1 LLPNG
6 KVLIAGGFN
15 SGTTAV
21 NTTQLYDPTTNTFS
35 AGPPMTQARG
45 GPTAALLPNGKVL
58 IAGGNDG
65 NGDLNSTELYDVAT
79 NTFAAGPSLIAARYG
94 AAAALLPN
102 GKVLICCGV
111 AFPSGPLSS
120 TEIYDPS
127 ANSLSAGPTTGAS
140 VAPTAAILL
149 PNGKVLLTGEVLS
162 GNVTLAELYNPADNS
177 MAERS
182 LNTFR
187 QYPTSALL
195 PNGKVLIAGGFGNVN
210 GQVVILTTTQ
220 IYDPSLDTFADG
232 PSMSGGRWYATAAPL
247 ANGKILILGGTAH
260 GGNALNTV
268 EVYDSV
274 TNSFTPGAPMT
285 DPRLFATETLLPAG
299 RVLIAGGWNGKN
311 SLTSTELYPP

>member
-1 LLPNG
+1 
-6 KVLIAGGFN
+6 
-15 SGTTAV
+15 
-21 NTTQLYDPTTNTFS
+21 
-35 AGPPMTQARG
+35 
-45 GPTAALLPNGKVL
+45 LLPNGKVL

-65 NGDLNSTELYDVAT
+65 NGDLSSTELYDVAT
-79 NTFAAGPSLIAARYG
+79 NTIAPGPSMIAARYAG
-94 AAAALLPN
+94 AAALLPN
-102 GKVLICCGV
+102 GKVWICCGV
-111 AFPSGPLSS
+111 AFPSGSVSS

-127 ANSLSAGPTTGAS
+127 ANSFSAGPTTSAS

-149 PNGKVLLTGEVLS
+149 PNGKVLLTGEVLN
-162 GNVTLAELYNPADNS
+162 GNVTMAELYNPADNS

-247 ANGKILILGGTAH
+247 ANGKMLILGGTAY
-260 GGNALNTV
+260 GGNALNSV

-274 TNSFTPGAPMT
+274 SNSFTAGAPMS
-285 DPRLFATETLLPAG
+285 DPRLFGTATLLPDG
-299 RVLIAGGWNGKN
+299 RVLIAGGWNGTN

>member
-1 LLPNG
+1 
-6 KVLIAGGFN
+6 
-15 SGTTAV
+15 
-21 NTTQLYDPTTNTFS
+21 
-35 AGPPMTQARG
+35 
-45 GPTAALLPNGKVL
+45 
-58 IAGGNDG
+58 
-65 NGDLNSTELYDVAT
+65 
-79 NTFAAGPSLIAARYG
+79 
-94 AAAALLPN
+94 
-102 GKVLICCGV
+102 
-111 AFPSGPLSS
+111 
-120 TEIYDPS
+120 
-127 ANSLSAGPTTGAS
+127 

-149 PNGKVLLTGEVLS
+149 PNGKVLLTGEVLN
-162 GNVTLAELYNPADNS
+162 GNVTMAELYNPADNS

-220 IYDPSLDTFADG
+220 IYDPSLDTCADG

-247 ANGKILILGGTAH
+247 ANGKMLILGGTAY
-260 GGNALNTV
+260 GGNALNSV

-274 TNSFTPGAPMT
+274 SNSFTAGAPMS
-285 DPRLFATETLLPAG
+285 DPRLFGTATLLPDG